1 MLRDGSVTARRR
13 QRTFFLR
20 PRWGTVLPD
29 LAQLRENGASGTPSR
44 AFWKC
49 LRALRKKPKIW
60 RILNIVKLY
69 YRLILV
75 PTLKFPKLQYFFDIL
90 GWRIFWRISTI
101 FSRILTNFSRILTKI
116 LWQQWWG
123 RRKVETRGGEMGVLH
138 FLWWQGGEVFLLQ
151 ILSFVAFCERQHA
164 FLGSRWFLQPRFF
177 VPLGGRELLWQI
189 TKSFRCF
196 LPARGKI
203 AGFRKAS
210 CCCGGGGGPNQ
221 VGHLGIFAGG
231 NPSLQIQCGVGVEST

>member
-1 MLRDGSVTARRR
+1 MTDLLLQGDGKGL
-13 QRTFFLR
+13 FFLR

-123 RRKVETRGGEMGVLH
+123 RRKVETRGGEMGVFTL
-138 FLWWQGGEVFLLQ
+138 FVVAGRGGFSPPN
-151 ILSFVAFCERQHA
+151 SFF
-164 FLGSRWFLQPRFF
+164 G
-177 VPLGGRELLWQI
+177 
-189 TKSFRCF
+189 CF
-196 LPARGKI
+196 L
-203 AGFRKAS
+203 
-210 CCCGGGGGPNQ
+210 
-221 VGHLGIFAGG
+221 
-231 NPSLQIQCGVGVEST
+231 